1 MFVFSIDLI
10 SEMANLGGNGMGGLG
25 NGFGGLGNG
34 FGGLG
39 NGFGGLGGGAWGA
52 AGAQVGGGIV
62 PNVAYPFDR

>member
-39 NGFGGLGGGAWGA
+39 GGAWGA
-52 AGAQVGGGIV
+52 AGAQGGGGIV

>member
-1 MFVFSIDLI
+1 
-10 SEMANLGGNGMGGLG
+10 MANLGGNGM
-25 NGFGGLGNG
+25 
-34 FGGLG
+34 GGLG

>member
-1 MFVFSIDLI
+1 MLSLLFVFSIDLI
-10 SEMANLGGNGMGGLG
+10 SEMANLGGNGM
-25 NGFGGLGNG
+25 
-34 FGGLG
+34 GGLG

>member
-1 MFVFSIDLI
+1 
-10 SEMANLGGNGMGGLG
+10 MANLGGNGMGGLG

-34 FGGLG
+34 F
-39 NGFGGLGGGAWGA
+39 GGGAWGA

>member
-1 MFVFSIDLI
+1 MLSLLFVFSIDLI

-34 FGGLG
+34 FGG
-39 NGFGGLGGGAWGA
+39 GAWGA